1 MFVKDREKGYRRE
14 LHCGYPFLGKHLTRV
29 ACCPVRD
36 RERTEEPD
44 GVS

>member
-1 MFVKDREKGYRRE
+1 MFVKGREKGYQRE
-14 LHCGYPFLGKHLTRV
+14 LHCGYPFLGKHLTMV